1 MNWDDLRIFLAVSRA
16 GSLSGAARALRIT
29 QPTVGRRLKALE
41 GELGTAL
48 FDRLPDGM
56 ALNAAGEELL
66 PLANSMEATALA
78 VDRRQAGFS
87 QDVRGTVRL
96 SIWESFAPFVSS
108 HWPALQARLPEVDLE
123 LSVTHVHADLS
134 RREADLLIR
143 ECLPANPSLVARKI
157 GRYVF
162 AVYGASDYVAANPA
176 ARSEAR
182 YSQCDWVGFDED
194 HAYFLNQA
202 WLLDRLRG
210 SLPRFRVNNALVLQ
224 DAVCQG
230 CGLGVLPCFSADAH
244 PGLQRL
250 TDPLP
255 DITRDL
261 YLVVHRDV
269 RRAPAVRAVMDA
281 LVEIFQQGASRL
293 MGEESFEMKAET
305 RKHIVA
311 AF

>member
-16 GSLSGAARALRIT
+16 RSLSGAARALRIT
-29 QPTVGRRLKALE
+29 QPTVGRRLKTLE
-41 GELGTAL
+41 SELGTAL

-56 ALNAAGEELL
+56 VLNAAGEELL

-96 SIWESFAPFVSS
+96 SVWESFAPFVAD
-108 HWPALQARLPEVDLE
+108 HWPALKARLPEVDLG
-123 LSVTHVHADLS
+123 LSGTHVHADLS

-143 ECLPANPSLVARKI
+143 ECLPTNPSLIARKI
-157 GRYVF
+157 GCYAF
-162 AVYGASDYVAANPA
+162 AVYGAPDYIAANPA
-176 ARSEAR
+176 AKEEAR
-182 YSQCDWVGFDED
+182 YSKCAWVGFDED

-202 WLLDRLRG
+202 WLLEKLRG
-210 SLPRFRVNNALVLQ
+210 GLPGLRVNNALVLQ
-224 DAVCQG
+224 DAVCKG
-230 CGLGVLPCFSADAH
+230 CGLGVLPCFSGDNNAA
-244 PGLQRL
+244 LQRL
-250 TDPLP
+250 TGPLP

-281 LVEIFQQGASRL
+281 LIEIFRQNTARL
-293 MGEESFEMKAET
+293 MGEQGTEIKGRT
-305 RKHIVA
+305 RNHIVA
-311 AF
+311 AI